1 MVSTRVFHSCRSE
14 QGARITRSLTSQW
27 RVAGVAAR
35 GWGSLVEVG
44 GSSRMLK
51 VCMLLV
57 RVEEKKRGEWLGW
70 KAREGVR
77 LAD

>member
-1 MVSTRVFHSCRSE
+1 MACC
-14 QGARITRSLTSQW
+14 G
-27 RVAGVAAR
+27 GG
-35 GWGSLVEVG
+35 GWGLGVTCGGG

-51 VCMLLV
+51 ECMLLV